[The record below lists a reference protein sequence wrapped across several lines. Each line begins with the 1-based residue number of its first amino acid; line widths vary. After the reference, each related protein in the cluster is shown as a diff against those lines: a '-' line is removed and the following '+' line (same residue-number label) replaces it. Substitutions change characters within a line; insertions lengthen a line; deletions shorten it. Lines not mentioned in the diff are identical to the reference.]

1 MQGNCRPM
9 SAPSVTRPIGLL
21 RVAGLVPFVAHL
33 ARTGPVYPL
42 LAHAGVPER
51 LLDSPDAL
59 MPASQAFGFMDDAAA
74 ARGVAD
80 VGLRAG
86 VETPIDALATFG
98 RLIAASKTL
107 GGALDTLVHRAPDFD
122 SSCRWWIAPD
132 GPRAWLCRGLPAG
145 TPSSY
150 RQAERYWLGIALALF
165 RAAAGPGWR
174 SDEAC
179 VQASEPHWPCPSAP
193 VAGTRIAFDRTE
205 TAMCFPTQLRSQPL
219 PCRPHGP
226 TLDRR
231 ALDHWYATA
240 PAAEFLESIGQVIA
254 TLASFDSS
262 RIDAVA
268 RAIGTGVRTLQR
280 RLAAA
285 GVSYETMLARA
296 RLGTAAR
303 LLASTDA
310 TVLDIA
316 LDVGYS
322 DHAHFT
328 RAFRRWTGV
337 PPREFR
343 KNASGTARL
352 AMSSRLG

>member
-1 MQGNCRPM
+1 MQANC
-9 SAPSVTRPIGLL
+9 RPIGLL
-21 RVAGLVPFVAHL
+21 RVAGIVPFVAHL

-42 LAHAGVPER
+42 LARAGVPER

-59 MPASQAFGFMDDAAA
+59 MPAAQAFGFMDDAAA
-74 ARGVAD
+74 ARAVANI
-80 VGLRAG
+80 GLRAG
-86 VETPIDALATFG
+86 AETPIDALGTFG
-98 RLIAASKTL
+98 RLVAGSKTL
-107 GGALDTLVHRAPDFD
+107 GGALDTLIHLAPDFD
-122 SSCRWWIAPD
+122 SSCRWWVVPD
-132 GPRAWLCRGLPAG
+132 GLRAWLCRGLPVG
-145 TPSSY
+145 TTSSH
-150 RQAERYWLGIALALF
+150 RQAEQYWLGIALALL
-165 RAAAGPGWR
+165 RTVAGPGWR
-174 SDEAC
+174 PDEIC
-179 VQASEPHWPCPSAP
+179 VQASEPYWPHCSDV
-193 VAGTRIAFDRTE
+193 VAGTRIAFARTE
-205 TAMCFPTQLRSQPL
+205 TAICFPTRLRSLPL
-219 PCRPHGP
+219 PCRPRGP
-226 TLDRR
+226 APDRRTLDE
-231 ALDHWYATA
+231 WSATA
-240 PAAEFLESIGQVIA
+240 PATEFLESIGQVIA
-254 TLASFDSS
+254 TLAAFDSS

-285 GVSYETMLARA
+285 GVSYEAMLARA

-343 KNASGTARL
+343 RNASGAARL
-352 AMSSRLG
+352 ATTTRLG

>member
-1 MQGNCRPM
+1 MQANC
-9 SAPSVTRPIGLL
+9 RPIGLL

-33 ARTGPVYPL
+33 ARSGPVYPL
-42 LAHAGVPER
+42 LARAGVPER

-59 MPASQAFGFMDDAAA
+59 MPAAQAFGFMDDAAA
-74 ARGVAD
+74 VRAVAN

-86 VETPIDALATFG
+86 SETPIDALGTFG
-98 RLIAASKTL
+98 RLIAGSKTL
-107 GGALDTLVHRAPDFD
+107 GGALDTLVHLAPDFD
-122 SSCRWWIAPD
+122 SSCRWWIVPD
-132 GPRAWLCRGLPAG
+132 GPDGTWLCRGLPAG
-145 TPSSY
+145 TTSFH
-150 RQAERYWLGIALALF
+150 RQAEQYWLGIALALL
-165 RAAAGPGWR
+165 RTVAGPGWQP
-174 SDEAC
+174 DEVC
-179 VQASEPHWPCPSAP
+179 VQSSERLWPCSSD
-193 VAGTRIAFDRTE
+193 VIAGTGIAFDRAE
-205 TAMCFPTQLRSQPL
+205 TAIRFPTQLRSRPL
-219 PCRPHGP
+219 PSRPHGP
-226 TLDRR
+226 ALDRR
-231 ALDHWYATA
+231 VLDDWSATA
-240 PAAEFLESIGQVIA
+240 PATEFLESIGQVIA

-285 GVSYETMLARA
+285 GVNYEALLARA
-296 RLGTAAR
+296 RLGTAAH

-328 RAFRRWTGV
+328 RAFRRWTGI

-343 KNASGTARL
+343 RNASGKARVTVTG
-352 AMSSRLG
+352 RLG